1 MINYMRAWNY
11 IQKTSGSLLNIETIK
26 QTHKIMTDKLKH
38 RDEKDL
44 FVGEYRKSSGFA
56 GYHIFAPADLIKRY
70 MKGTFFRFHESKRND
85 PIMVATTL
93 FGNIINIQPFEDGN
107 RRISRL
113 TLAHVLT

>member
-1 MINYMRAWNY
+1 MKKI
-11 IQKTSGSLLNIETIK
+11 SLWGNIEGRLDLQAIIFLHQLTS
-26 QTHKIMTDKLKH
+26 LK
-38 RDEKDL
+38 D
-44 FVGEYRKSSGFA
+44 
-56 GYHIFAPADLIKRY
+56 